1 MPCLNSVKN
10 SRVNPPMSEPIS
22 PTNSTYCR
30 TQTNATLAC
39 TNSQYVACSYTEL
52 LPRIKRC
59 FVHSK

>member
-30 TQTNATLAC
+30 TQTSHLHAQIANMWHVITL
-39 TNSQYVACSYTEL
+39 SVFL
-52 LPRIKRC
+52 G
-59 FVHSK
+59 SKDALSI